1 MKMYHSR
8 IGEYVGIDNDYDGL
22 FGAIDSARSR
32 YLKNVKKFPDFI
44 KSVKFILADATV
56 PFESNLQGKK
66 LSNMT
71 EDNKKLIDTTF
82 TKNKK
87 FDIINCTFALHYQ
100 FDSYDSIQ
108 NLINTVRQ
116 FLVKDGYMLCTVIDP
131 NQLLKLFGNKNI
143 YTSMY
148 TDDDGNRQKF
158 FEIIKKFDENYYKD
172 EPNQAVDFY
181 MSWMHNEGTYAT
193 EYIVSPAYLINIMKT
208 AGCELIDSDLFVN
221 LYNIN
226 REWFLKVIEHESN
239 PKNFE
244 FYKKVA
250 SFYGDLKGADRE
262 SLIWNE
268 LWRYYIFKKIE

>member
-108 NLINTVRQ
+108 NLINTVRH
-116 FLVKDGYMLCTVIDP
+116 FLTKDGYMLCTIIDP

-172 EPNQAVDFY
+172 EPNQAIDFY

-250 SFYGDLKGADRE
+250 NFYGDLKGADKE